1 MENPGYRKI
10 SQVYRC
16 QGVTC
21 EYIPMDFQGLSVKAL
36 RDSKVTV
43 LHISPGHHFPTGIV
57 MPIKRRQELLC
68 WAKERGGRYII
79 EDDYDSELR
88 FQGRPIQTLQSI
100 DDEEKVIY
108 INTFSKT
115 MTPSIR
121 ISYIVLPRHLMERY
135 QAKLS
140 FYACTVP
147 SFEQYTLARFIREG
161 YFEQH
166 INRMRNY
173 YRTLRD
179 EMVQAIE
186 DSRLRGRML
195 IQEQNSGLHF
205 LLQVKTRKSDDEIRL
220 CAQRQGIRLDCLSQY
235 YEGTGREYEHCLVIN
250 YSGVDRKRIQEG
262 IRRLER
268 IFQDEE

>member
-1 MENPGYRKI
+1 
-10 SQVYRC
+10 
-16 QGVTC
+16 
-21 EYIPMDFQGLSVKAL
+21 
-36 RDSKVTV
+36 
-43 LHISPGHHFPTGIV
+43 

-147 SFEQYTLARFIREG
+147 SFEQYT
-161 YFEQH
+161 
-166 INRMRNY
+166 
-173 YRTLRD
+173 
-179 EMVQAIE
+179 
-186 DSRLRGRML
+186 
-195 IQEQNSGLHF
+195 
-205 LLQVKTRKSDDEIRL
+205 
-220 CAQRQGIRLDCLSQY
+220 
-235 YEGTGREYEHCLVIN
+235 
-250 YSGVDRKRIQEG
+250 
-262 IRRLER
+262 
-268 IFQDEE
+268 

>member
-1 MENPGYRKI
+1 
-10 SQVYRC
+10 
-16 QGVTC
+16 
-21 EYIPMDFQGLSVKAL
+21 MDFQGLSVKAL

-195 IQEQNSGLHF
+195 IQEQN
-205 LLQVKTRKSDDEIRL
+205 
-220 CAQRQGIRLDCLSQY
+220 LSLI
-235 YEGTGREYEHCLVIN
+235 HI
-250 YSGVDRKRIQEG
+250 
-262 IRRLER
+262 
-268 IFQDEE
+268 